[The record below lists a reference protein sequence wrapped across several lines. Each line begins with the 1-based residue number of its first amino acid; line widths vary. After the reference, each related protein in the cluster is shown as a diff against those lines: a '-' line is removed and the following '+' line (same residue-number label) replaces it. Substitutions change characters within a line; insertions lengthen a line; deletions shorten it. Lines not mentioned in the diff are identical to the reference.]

1 MKALENTV
9 CRPAIKIK
17 KGGHPLIGLRKPP
30 ETTCFFNHLVLRE
43 LRHLCF
49 IHGSFNKRNKL
60 FMAKKSKIVKN
71 QKRIA
76 CAAKYYERRIE
87 LKKIIRNPE
96 SAPEDRMAAV
106 RKLRKLPLDAN
117 PNRIMN
123 RCSVTGRPHAVYR
136 KFGLSRITLREMA
149 SNGQIPG
156 MTKASW

>member
-1 MKALENTV
+1 
-9 CRPAIKIK
+9 
-17 KGGHPLIGLRKPP
+17 
-30 ETTCFFNHLVLRE
+30 
-43 LRHLCF
+43 
-49 IHGSFNKRNKL
+49 
-60 FMAKKSKIVKN
+60 MAKKSKIVKN

-76 CAAKYYERRIE
+76 CAAKYYDLRMK
-87 LKKIIRNPE
+87 LKKTISNPE
-96 SAPEDRMAAV
+96 TDPTERMIAL

-149 SNGQIPG
+149 SQGKIPG